1 MGSGSLSR
9 VSALA
14 ELAYGISNIGNVVVR
29 LVVWGPTDEIT
40 GGDERGGWCARF
52 KAVREMPRPYVGSI
66 LQAKV
71 TVLVSKS
78 IITEDH
84 NSDQYPVTDI
94 RTVTTQD
101 QSQ

>member
-1 MGSGSLSR
+1 M
-9 VSALA
+9 
-14 ELAYGISNIGNVVVR
+14 Y
-29 LVVWGPTDEIT
+29 
-40 GGDERGGWCARF
+40 
-52 KAVREMPRPYVGSI
+52 YSI
-66 LQAKV
+66 LQTKA

-84 NSDQYPVTDI
+84 NNDQYPVTDI

>member
-1 MGSGSLSR
+1 MWVLGVAR
-9 VSALA
+9 VM
-14 ELAYGISNIGNVVVR
+14 
-29 LVVWGPTDEIT
+29 
-40 GGDERGGWCARF
+40 
-52 KAVREMPRPYVGSI
+52 AVREMPRPYVGSI

-71 TVLVSKS
+71 TSLFSKS